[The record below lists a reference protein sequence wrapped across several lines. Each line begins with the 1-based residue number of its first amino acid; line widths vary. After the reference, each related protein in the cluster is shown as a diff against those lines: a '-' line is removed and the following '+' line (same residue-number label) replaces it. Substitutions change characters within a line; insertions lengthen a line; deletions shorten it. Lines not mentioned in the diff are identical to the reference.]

1 MISELSF
8 KACYINGNNI
18 AGVSSLAD
26 GRAVLHFNGGKG
38 LGLVSDSALRAELLA
53 SKLGHS
59 YCDQCLIPT
68 ADAAGIRA
76 LVPGAVVDWEGS
88 PEYLARRAAARGSRP
103 GRSGSSSSSSSA
115 SSSSSSSAS
124 AVPSSD
130 TAGAAPTAGA
140 VGSEDVPPVDLAG
153 VISDACAT
161 ACGAMGGMI
170 AGAIT
175 PAVNDAAARLVA
187 DALAAAPSAQVLTIE
202 TTRGK
207 FEADN
212 KEYFHP
218 LFAEI
223 CAEIEDNNGVYLY
236 GPAGTG
242 KSYMAA
248 QVARALSLD
257 FYTDNKLL
265 MDYDAKGFADAAGK
279 LVETQFFQA
288 FTKGGLYFLDEINAS
303 SALALKV
310 LNDALANGVF
320 TFPVVGTVKCHEN
333 FRFMAAGN
341 GVGVGSGF
349 VDKYGV
355 RYIGCN
361 PLDDSTR
368 DRFQTWIEVDY
379 CDEISMA
386 VAVPYLGAAA
396 GEAVEFLNALRMAQK
411 RCGLGLLVSNRP
423 LKALCKR
430 VARGM
435 DMATALGL
443 TWSMLGADK
452 LNQLAGAL
460 ECSNK
465 WGAAFR
471 QLAKNE
477 SKKAI

>member
-1 MISELSF
+1 MLTEINF
-8 KACYINGNNI
+8 KRCYVNGNI
-18 AGVSSLAD
+18 AGVSTLED
-26 GRAVLHFNGGKG
+26 GRAVLFFNGSW
-38 LGLVSDSALRAELLA
+38 LTSDGIRDEF
-53 SKLGHS
+53 
-59 YCDQCLIPT
+59 Q
-68 ADAAGIRA
+68 AAGVSCHSFGSGCVIPSA
-76 LVPGAVVDWEGS
+76 DLAGICAVVPGAVVDWEGS
-88 PEYLARRAAARGSRP
+88 NEYNARRAAAKGSR
-103 GRSGSSSSSSSA
+103 SGGASGASTSA
-115 SSSSSSSAS
+115 TSA
-124 AVPSSD
+124 
-130 TAGAAPTAGA
+130 TATASTGAGVGASGAAPSVDAPTFSRGKYTNIMMAAQLMPA
-140 VGSEDVPPVDLAG
+140 VGADLDALESDV
-153 VISDACAT
+153 
-161 ACGAMGGMI
+161 
-170 AGAIT
+170 
-175 PAVNDAAARLVA
+175 NAAL
-187 DALAAAPSAQVLTIE
+187 ALAAESSNKVQGYRFE
-202 TTRGK
+202 TTRG
-207 FEADN
+207 EYESNA

-320 TFPVVGTVKCHEN
+320 TFPVVGTVNCHEN

-355 RYIGCN
+355 KYIGCN

-368 DRFQTWIEVDY
+368 DRFQAWVEVDY
-379 CDEISMA
+379 CNEISMA
-386 VAVPYLGAAA
+386 VAVPFLGAAA

-411 RCGLGLLVSNRP
+411 KCGLGLLVSNRP

-435 DMATALGL
+435 DITAALGL

-465 WGAAFR
+465 WGVAFR

-477 SKKAI
+477 SKKAV